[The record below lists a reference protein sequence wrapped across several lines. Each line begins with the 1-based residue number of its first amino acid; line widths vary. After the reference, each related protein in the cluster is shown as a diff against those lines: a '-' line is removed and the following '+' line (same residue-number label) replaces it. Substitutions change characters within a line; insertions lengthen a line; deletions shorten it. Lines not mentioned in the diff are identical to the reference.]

1 MDKGK
6 DKDKDKDMTEDR
18 DSINQS
24 TNAAPPGPGAQ
35 KESEKQQKATHAAV
49 KSNPVARNAMPD
61 PEPIETSSSSEGED
75 MALLEEVSRIKEQ
88 LEAKLRAK
96 QLRKM
101 AKSKG
106 ADSFQEQASD
116 AIEPHMAPTDNDSE
130 SRCNLTLTPKHA
142 RSQPQLDCTPK
153 RGSPPMTGQD
163 DSQSVSDMTTPTKR
177 PSPLVSP
184 GFRTPSPP
192 PRTRFLMS
200 PPSGASSRKRQHS
213 PSPLPRGSSLSLS
226 QQRARNDSSTPTSAR
241 RLRVMG
247 EPTSTPEKRL
257 LAFRAEGS
265 EKLPSIKGT
274 VDLFQDLFDEELD
287 DTFLDALLD
296 DEELEQSAPDTLCDQ
311 KVGSQSVAADAN
323 GDRGSNNISARV
335 LRSTAG
341 GTATNPTLTEVVEAQ
356 KRKREVEKARQ
367 QLPKATFH
375 TVAISCGKLS
385 TAESTKLGHIQGH
398 DPITGLKIADR
409 ITSCED
415 MASMTHGLRIIP
427 IKDSDRIRE
436 NSIQRPSNGILNS
449 STPGATLTGR
459 LPNTSK
465 RIATDPVPENW
476 LVAGVVGA
484 KSKQRVTAKK
494 VKYCHFQLC
503 DLQSSLINVFMFRE
517 VMARHHEK
525 IRIGDVIAIMNPKVL
540 HQAERSGS
548 LGVEVEHPDCLLVV
562 GTSADFGMCE
572 AVKLNGEKCGRL
584 LDKKASA
591 YCNYH
596 IMMATNKRR
605 NQRGSL
611 IAGTSSIYDLDK
623 PPLQVS
629 APTMPRKI
637 GGAPQSSHSSEK
649 LRMMAREPRE
659 TTYIFDDGGVGT
671 SALMDHKNPRKGP
684 QQPEDSLSAFLMN
697 QNNPGGQYLRQAKTS
712 KDVAWAKD
720 VTSPKTPTNSSELFP
735 SEMIR
740 RMGYD
745 PVSGQF
751 VPGSPKRMNDDLQ
764 ARERSIRLLT
774 ERVKSPPAPMRP
786 LTGLLPLDRKRT
798 IDVKGTTRP
807 IAQPRSSKLTAPLA
821 KGGKEVQG
829 DVFFG
834 DQQSRPSV
842 AASSTPPKKWISLD
856 DGSSASGSDSE
867 SSLLSLSKQR
877 EKNLLESRVSQG
889 RTSAASND
897 SLKSTVSNVAQPTA
911 VLATKRKLAV
921 PSSTGKTSVTPQKSQ
936 AASLVPKVEPIEGS
950 GADTQ
955 LPASSLSIPPSS
967 NQAAKKQRFIDF
979 SDSE

>member
-1 MDKGK
+1 MDKDG
-6 DKDKDKDMTEDR
+6 DKDSYKGKAVTEDCEN
-18 DSINQS
+18 INQS
-24 TNAAPPGPGAQ
+24 ADTVPHGPSAQ
-35 KESEKQQKATHAAV
+35 MESEKQQKATDATV
-49 KSNPVARNAMPD
+49 KSNPVTRNAMPGPD
-61 PEPIETSSSSEGED
+61 PVETSSSSEGED
-75 MALLEEVSRIKEQ
+75 IALLEEVIRIKAQ

-96 QLRKM
+96 QLRRM
-101 AKSKG
+101 AKSKS
-106 ADSFQEQASD
+106 ADTFQEQAPD
-116 AIEPHMAPTDNDSE
+116 AIKSHMAPINNDLE
-130 SRCNLTLTPKHA
+130 DKCDLTLTPKRA
-142 RSQPQLDCTPK
+142 ISQPQLSCTPK
-153 RGSPPMTGQD
+153 RESPPGTGED
-163 DSQSVSDMTTPTKR
+163 DNRSISDITTPTKR

-213 PSPLPRGSSLSLS
+213 PSPLPRGPSLSLS

-241 RLRVMG
+241 RLRAMD
-247 EPTSTPEKRL
+247 EPTSTPVKRL
-257 LAFRAEGS
+257 LA
-265 EKLPSIKGT
+265 PTVKGA
-274 VDLFQDLFDEELD
+274 VDLFQDLFDEDLD
-287 DTFLDALLD
+287 DVFLDTILD
-296 DEELEQSAPDTLCDQ
+296 NEELEQSAPDTSDP
-311 KVGSQSVAADAN
+311 N
-323 GDRGSNNISARV
+323 EDRGISNTSSRV
-335 LRSTAG
+335 LRSAAG
-341 GTATNPTLTEVVEAQ
+341 GGAATNPTLTEVVEAQ
-356 KRKREVEKARQ
+356 KQKREAEKARQ

-375 TVAISCGKLS
+375 TVAASRRKLS
-385 TAESTKLGHIQGH
+385 AAESTKLRHTQGH
-398 DPITGLKIADR
+398 DSITGLMITNR

-415 MASMTHGLRIIP
+415 MASMTHGLKIIP
-427 IKDSDRIRE
+427 IKDSDGIRE
-436 NSIQRPSNGILNS
+436 NSIQRS
-449 STPGATLTGR
+449 SSGVLTGR
-459 LPNTSK
+459 LSITSK
-465 RIATDPVPENW
+465 KIADDSESENW

-484 KSKQRVTAKK
+484 KSKERMTAKK

-517 VMARHHEK
+517 VMARHYEK
-525 IRIGDVIAIMNPKVL
+525 IRTGDVIAIMNPKVL
-540 HQAERSGS
+540 HQAERSGA
-548 LGVEVEHPDCLLVV
+548 LGVEVEHPDCLLVI

-584 LDKKASA
+584 LDKRASA

-596 IMMATNKRR
+596 IMMAANKRR

-623 PPLQVS
+623 PPQQAG
-629 APTMPRKI
+629 APAMPRKL

-649 LRMMAREPRE
+649 LRMMTRESKE

-697 QNNPGGQYLRQAKTS
+697 QNNPGGQYLRQAKAS

-720 VTSPKTPTNSSELFP
+720 VTSPKTPTNNSELFP

-774 ERVKSPPAPMRP
+774 ERVRSPPAPMRP
-786 LTGLLPLDRKRT
+786 LTDLLPLDRKRT

-807 IAQPRSSKLTAPLA
+807 IAQPRSSKLTSSLA
-821 KGGKEVQG
+821 RGGKEVQG

-834 DQQSRPSV
+834 DQRSQSSV
-842 AASSTPPKKWISLD
+842 AASITSPKKWINLD
-856 DGSSASGSDSE
+856 DGSSASDSDSE
-867 SSLLSLSKQR
+867 SSILSLSKQR
-877 EKNLLESRVSQG
+877 EKNLLESRAAQS
-889 RTSAASND
+889 RTSAANNN
-897 SLKSTVSNVAQPTA
+897 SLKSTVSSVAQSTA
-911 VLATKRKLAV
+911 LLTTKRKLTV
-921 PSSTGKTSVTPQKSQ
+921 SSLTGKTSLITPQKSQ
-936 AASLVPKVEPIEGS
+936 AASSVPKGEPTEGS

-955 LPASSLSIPPSS
+955 IPAPSPSSIPSS
-967 NQAAKKQRFIDF
+967 NNQAAKKQRFIDF

>member
-1 MDKGK
+1 MDKDR
-6 DKDKDKDMTEDR
+6 DKDNYKGKDMTEDHEN
-18 DSINQS
+18 INQS
-24 TNAAPPGPGAQ
+24 A
-35 KESEKQQKATHAAV
+35 ESEKRQKATHAAV
-49 KSNPVARNAMPD
+49 KSNSVIRNAMPGPD
-61 PEPIETSSSSEGED
+61 PVETSSSSEDED
-75 MALLEEVSRIKEQ
+75 IALLEEVTRIKAQ

-96 QLRKM
+96 QLRRM
-101 AKSKG
+101 AKSKST
-106 ADSFQEQASD
+106 DTFQEQTPD
-116 AIEPHMAPTDNDSE
+116 VIESHMAPINNDPE
-130 SRCNLTLTPKHA
+130 DKCDLMLTPMRA
-142 RSQPQLDCTPK
+142 RSQPQLSCTPK
-153 RGSPPMTGQD
+153 RESPPGTGED
-163 DSQSVSDMTTPTKR
+163 DNRSISDMTTPTKR

-213 PSPLPRGSSLSLS
+213 PSPLPRGSSLSLA

-241 RLRVMG
+241 RLRAMD
-247 EPTSTPEKRL
+247 EPTSTPVKRL
-257 LAFRAEGS
+257 LA
-265 EKLPSIKGT
+265 PTVKGA
-274 VDLFQDLFDEELD
+274 VDLFQDQFDEDLD
-287 DTFLDALLD
+287 DVYLDTVLD
-296 DEELEQSAPDTLCDQ
+296 DEELEQSAPDTLGDQ
-311 KVGSQSVAADAN
+311 KVSSQSATTDPN
-323 GDRGSNNISARV
+323 EDRGISNTSSRV
-335 LRSTAG
+335 LRSAAG
-341 GTATNPTLTEVVEAQ
+341 GGAATNPTLIEVVEAQ
-356 KRKREVEKARQ
+356 KQKREAEKARQ

-375 TVAISCGKLS
+375 TVAVSRRKLS
-385 TAESTKLGHIQGH
+385 TAESTKLRHTQGH
-398 DPITGLKIADR
+398 DPITGLMITNR

-436 NSIQRPSNGILNS
+436 NSIQRS
-449 STPGATLTGR
+449 SSSILTGR
-459 LPNTSK
+459 LSNTSK
-465 RIATDPVPENW
+465 KIADDSESENW

-484 KSKQRVTAKK
+484 KSKERVTAKK

-517 VMARHHEK
+517 VMARHYEK
-525 IRIGDVIAIMNPKVL
+525 IRTGDVVAIMNPKVL
-540 HQAERSGS
+540 HQAERSGA

-584 LDKKASA
+584 LDIRASA

-623 PPLQVS
+623 PPLQAG
-629 APTMPRKI
+629 APAMPRKI

-649 LRMMAREPRE
+649 LRMMARESKE

-697 QNNPGGQYLRQAKTS
+697 QNNPGGQYLRQAKAS

-720 VTSPKTPTNSSELFP
+720 VTSPRSSYYVGGLETPTNSSELFP

-774 ERVKSPPAPMRP
+774 ERVRSPPAPMRP
-786 LTGLLPLDRKRT
+786 LTDLLPLDRKRT

-807 IAQPRSSKLTAPLA
+807 IAQPRSSKLTSSLA
-821 KGGKEVQG
+821 RGGKEVQG

-834 DQQSRPSV
+834 DQRSRSSV
-842 AASSTPPKKWISLD
+842 AASITPPKKWINLD
-856 DGSSASGSDSE
+856 DGSSASDSDSE
-867 SSLLSLSKQR
+867 SSILSLSKQR
-877 EKNLLESRVSQG
+877 EKNLLESRAAQS
-889 RTSAASND
+889 RTSAANND
-897 SLKSTVSNVAQPTA
+897 SLRSTV
-911 VLATKRKLAV
+911 
-921 PSSTGKTSVTPQKSQ
+921 
-936 AASLVPKVEPIEGS
+936 
-950 GADTQ
+950 
-955 LPASSLSIPPSS
+955 
-967 NQAAKKQRFIDF
+967 
-979 SDSE
+979 